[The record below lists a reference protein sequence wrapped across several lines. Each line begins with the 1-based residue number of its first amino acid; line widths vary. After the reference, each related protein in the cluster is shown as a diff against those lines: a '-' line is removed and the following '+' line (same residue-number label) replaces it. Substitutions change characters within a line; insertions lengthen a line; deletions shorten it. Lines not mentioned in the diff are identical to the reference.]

1 MTRKLIHTPDYLI
14 AVDDSEIK
22 EGDWVYDV
30 YDGIVRVEHKYQLS
44 NIMVF
49 RKDCQKIIA
58 HLPLNDSPILEGV
71 DLLPSYLLEEK
82 GM

>member
-22 EGDWVYDV
+22 KGDYRLNTQKGYVKIVKNKPGYYNRRNDV
-30 YDGIVRVEHKYQLS
+30 FKKVIG
-44 NIMVF
+44 
-49 RKDCQKIIA
+49 
-58 HLPLNDSPILEGV
+58 HLPLNNSPALEGV

-82 GM
+82 GT